1 MQQWLASTRDT
12 KLASDILY
20 SLSMMYP
27 LLPVDKIMDQI
38 NKIIPMLL
46 NMYRRSVVSFSD
58 LEMKEFVINIIKLK
72 DRTAATNFLASVIK
86 TNLKLDPKMMDS
98 QSDTIINTLF
108 DLISV
113 NPDYE
118 NPHSSKS
125 HFEVLRCYAL
135 LAKNYGEKILDVLLI
150 RLRSNDER
158 EKIKCLL
165 LLTYLTN
172 SKDDVVFKKIREFKT
187 ILRVM
192 ITSEKTF
199 KMKMIL
205 LKTIIAFAQKSFIDH
220 KIFVK
225 FLLHHCCHLTK
236 ISPDQGT
243 SEEAAE
249 FVTTCNNSLV
259 LLSRTVSSLDNLLK
273 IELLHHFLLYEYTEA
288 CGTIAKC
295 LAGLFSKNPDVYMGT
310 DALQE
315 DAMEASADSADS
327 ARVLFGEQDQETVN
341 LPSAESIVVRSMVL
355 CGNFDEKERIG
366 NILKFLLSYSTNLHK
381 YLQPVWEEQIKE
393 MQSALKFNDDDKF
406 YKDLYQFVRITIK
419 VVDDQKFPETLV
431 NKMSDQIILYTPP
444 TSIIPPVGNNQLLMD
459 LKVSSLHLEKG
470 MLLKLLGLC
479 LCYVTDLVS
488 IESKIDLILSCV
500 KNDKF
505 DKSAGYKVPEYYLIS
520 FHKHIALT
528 RFNF

>member
-1 MQQWLASTRDT
+1 
-12 KLASDILY
+12 
-20 SLSMMYP
+20 
-27 LLPVDKIMDQI
+27 
-38 NKIIPMLL
+38 
-46 NMYRRSVVSFSD
+46 
-58 LEMKEFVINIIKLK
+58 
-72 DRTAATNFLASVIK
+72 
-86 TNLKLDPKMMDS
+86 MMDS
-98 QSDTIINTLF
+98 QSDSIINTLF

-113 NPDYE
+113 MPDYE

-135 LAKNYGEKILDVLLI
+135 LAKNYGEKILDVILI

-158 EKIKCLL
+158 EKIKSLL

-172 SKDDVVFKKIREFKT
+172 SKDDVVFKKIREFNT

-225 FLLHHCCHLTK
+225 FLLHHCCHLAK
-236 ISPDQGT
+236 ITPDQGT
-243 SEEAAE
+243 PDEAAE

-273 IELLHHFLLYEYTEA
+273 IELLQNYLIYEYTEA
-288 CGTIAKC
+288 CSTIAKC
-295 LAGLFSKNPDVYMGT
+295 LAGLFAKNPDIYMGT

-315 DAMEASADSADS
+315 NAMEASTDNDSAQMI
-327 ARVLFGEQDQETVN
+327 LGEQNQEVVN

-355 CGNFDEKERIG
+355 CGNFDEKERIE
-366 NILKFLLSYSTNLHK
+366 NILKFLLSYSSNLHK
-381 YLQPVWEEQIKE
+381 YLHPVWEEQIKE

-406 YKDLYQFVRITIK
+406 YKDLYQFVRMTIK
-419 VVDDQKFPETLV
+419 VVDEQKFPETLV
-431 NKMSDQIILYTPP
+431 NKMSDQIMLYIPP
-444 TSIIPPVGNNQLLMD
+444 TATIPQVGNNQLLLE
-459 LKVSSLHLEKG
+459 LKVSSLHMEKG

-505 DKSAGYKVPEYYLIS
+505 DKSAGYKVQ
-520 FHKHIALT
+520 
-528 RFNF
+528 